1 MYLCFKSSL
10 ITVHNPTET
19 YFYLMTALKIG
30 IKLRD
35 SLNVLRQQVPEQSPG
50 NFYFF
55 SPFKYFPMQT
65 CLQGIST
72 AYLKL
77 FQNYVLTIYISAVY
91 KSGVFN

>member
-1 MYLCFKSSL
+1 MYLSFKSSV
-10 ITVHNPTET
+10 IPVHNRTEA
-19 YFYLMTALKIG
+19 YCYLMTALKIG

-35 SLNVLRQQVPEQSPG
+35 SPNVLSHQVPEQSPE

-77 FQNYVLTIYISAVY
+77 F
-91 KSGVFN
+91 